1 MSTEEHKRHA
11 PESINAAIITIS
23 NSRTLENDQ
32 SGSSIK
38 NSLEKNNHKVVEYS
52 IIPDDIKAIGRKIS
66 QLIKNTQIHLI
77 ITNGGTGLAQKD
89 VTIEAIK
96 PFFEKELISF
106 NALFTKLSYGTVGSA
121 AILSRATAGVVCKK
135 VIFCLPGSLK
145 ACQLAMQKLILPEA
159 GHIMKHLN
167 D

>member
-23 NSRTLENDQ
+23 NSRILENDQ

-38 NSLEKNNHKVVEYS
+38 NVLEKNNHKVVEYS
-52 IIPDDIKAIGRKIS
+52 IIPDDIKAI
-66 QLIKNTQIHLI
+66 
-77 ITNGGTGLAQKD
+77 
-89 VTIEAIK
+89 K
-96 PFFEKELISF
+96 PLFEKELISF

-145 ACQLAMQKLILPEA
+145 ACQLAMQKLILPEV